1 MESFPEP
8 EETREA
14 VKNVY
19 NAAYRKGL
27 AVGAYS
33 ISTIVLQKLRE
44 NKNPALAKAN
54 AIKFL
59 VNNKNIADYE
69 KNNKENKIE
78 TEKG

>member
-1 MESFPEP
+1 MESLPEKIR
-8 EETREA
+8 ET

-19 NAAYRKGL
+19 NTAYKKGL

-59 VNNKNIADYE
+59 MSNKNVANYE
-69 KNNKENKIE
+69 QSNKENKIE
-78 TEKG
+78 TEKGE

>member
-1 MESFPEP
+1 MESLPSPEKI
-8 EETREA
+8 REA

-19 NAAYRKGL
+19 NTAYRKGL

-59 VNNKNIADYE
+59 MSNKSVAHYE
-69 KNNKENKIE
+69 QSKTNTE
-78 TEKG
+78 TEKGEK

>member
-1 MESFPEP
+1 MESLPEKIR
-8 EETREA
+8 ET

-59 VNNKNIADYE
+59 MSNKNVANYE
-69 KNNKENKIE
+69 QSNKENKTE
-78 TEKG
+78 TEKGE

>member
-1 MESFPEP
+1 MYITQLTE
-8 EETREA
+8 
-14 VKNVY
+14 
-19 NAAYRKGL
+19 KGL

-59 VNNKNIADYE
+59 MNNKNIANYE
-69 KNNKENKIE
+69 QNNKENKIE